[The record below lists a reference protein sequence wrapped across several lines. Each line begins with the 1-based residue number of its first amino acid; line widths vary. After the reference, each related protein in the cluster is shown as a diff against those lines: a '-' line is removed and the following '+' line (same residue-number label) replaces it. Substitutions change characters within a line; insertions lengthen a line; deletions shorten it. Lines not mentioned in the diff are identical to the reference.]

1 MKNSKKLFKLLLVM
15 LISISVVSCDDNDN
29 NDEIKTNTIADFV
42 VANSEN
48 YSSLLAA
55 LQKADLVETLK
66 GEGPFTVFAPNN
78 DAFATLL
85 SSAGFNSLEEVPVD
99 ALTQILL
106 NHVVSGAV
114 QSGDLSTGYIET
126 LSTATPNMANINMYV
141 NTTGGVTINGVAEV
155 TDADNI
161 VDNGVIH
168 LVDNVIG
175 LPTVVTFA
183 TADPTFS
190 TLVAALTRDDQPDF
204 VSVLS
209 TATGTDP
216 APFTVFAPT
225 NDAFGNLLTELG
237 ANGLADI
244 DGTTLTATLNLHVVG
259 GANVTANMLSDD
271 MTVTTLG
278 GDITA
283 NITGDATLT
292 DANGRISNIVV
303 TNVQTSN
310 GVIHV
315 IDKVVLPALN

>member
-283 NITGDATLT
+283 NITGGATLT

>member
-1 MKNSKKLFKLLLVM
+1 MKNSKKLFKLLLLM

-78 DAFATLL
+78 DAFATFLL
-85 SSAGFNSLEEVPVD
+85 SAGFNSLEEVPVD

-209 TATGTDP
+209 TANGTDP

-283 NITGDATLT
+283 NITGGATLT